1 MRVASICLLLA
12 FAQESADP
20 YYKFAK
26 DTAWTYSMTGPD
38 GKAAKM
44 TIKVTGEKDG
54 KVMVEMA
61 QAEKGN
67 ESKLAW
73 YVDGGIFY
81 WSEKK
86 GDAYKEAIGM
96 WKVGS
101 KKGDTWNSPGTD
113 LIQKHS
119 GTNLGKEDVKV
130 PAGAYKDAVHVRLDI
145 VEHNDTVKLDV
156 YFVEKVGIVKM
167 AYNMGEMKMS
177 MDLEEFKPVK

>member
-1 MRVASICLLLA
+1 YSPRGEFRIAEPSRRVSFSHVREEKNMRVASICLLLA

-96 WKVGS
+96 W
-101 KKGDTWNSPGTD
+101 
-113 LIQKHS
+113 
-119 GTNLGKEDVKV
+119 
-130 PAGAYKDAVHVRLDI
+130 
-145 VEHNDTVKLDV
+145 
-156 YFVEKVGIVKM
+156 
-167 AYNMGEMKMS
+167 
-177 MDLEEFKPVK
+177 